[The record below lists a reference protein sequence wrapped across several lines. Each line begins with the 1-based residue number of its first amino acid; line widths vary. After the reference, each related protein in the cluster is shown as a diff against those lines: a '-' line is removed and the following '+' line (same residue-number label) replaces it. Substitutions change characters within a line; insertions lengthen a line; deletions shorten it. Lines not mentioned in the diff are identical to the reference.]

1 MGTFEES
8 YRATIRDLQNQPLD
22 TILNQ
27 LGGINWNLNNPN
39 NTLDLI
45 NALNGIKSGI
55 EYLLNNQNQSNLFN
69 NSEKIFSYWKKLFS
83 SGLQWTNSYDSNF
96 FIESVKNEN
105 YINSLTNILLTNNIN
120 KNTNLDS
127 MPKDT
132 ALTENIATNPQT
144 KLPILS
150 LIILGILAFTVLKK

>member
-69 NSEKIFSYWKKLFS
+69 NSPKKNPLEKS
-83 SGLQWTNSYDSNF
+83 SSKF
-96 FIESVKNEN
+96 VIC
-105 YINSLTNILLTNNIN
+105 
-120 KNTNLDS
+120 
-127 MPKDT
+127 
-132 ALTENIATNPQT
+132 
-144 KLPILS
+144 
-150 LIILGILAFTVLKK
+150 